1 MRKCKV
7 MIRTFKLTLLV
18 CLLLFA
24 NLFTLTS
31 CFMEFSEEQHT
42 PSTPSAPSEPSAP
55 FTKLTYTGSGCKIIK
70 DIDVPNG
77 KFIISGYATLNDD
90 DPYAYGSFDV
100 FLKYSNGLSA
110 TSWRCVL
117 SSDRKTVEKADFFNG
132 DTIGVILEIQAED
145 DISWTITIE
154 AAG

>member
-7 MIRTFKLTLLV
+7 MKRTFKLTLLV
-18 CLLLFA
+18 CLLLLA

-31 CFMEFSEEQHT
+31 CFTELQEEEQT
-42 PSTPSAPSEPSAP
+42 P
-55 FTKLTYTGSGCKIIK
+55 FTTLTYTGSGSKIIK

-77 KFIISGYATLNDD
+77 KFIISGYAMLNDN

-110 TSWRCVL
+110 TSWWCAL

-132 DTIGVILEIQAED
+132 DPIGVILEIQAED
-145 DISWTITIE
+145 NISWTVTIE
-154 AAG
+154 AAR